1 MRRRRWPR
9 APMPAP
15 RAPASPETASPTT
28 ASPTAT
34 SPDKEKAMFAL
45 LKDVPVINN
54 PVFRIVL
61 GAALI
66 VIAVALLHASI
77 ILIAI
82 GALILIMGLVHG
94 FRSLTTRTQ
103 NGEAR

>member
-1 MRRRRWPR
+1 MHRQRWPP
-9 APMPAP
+9 APMT
-15 RAPASPETASPTT
+15 SSSMTASPMT
-28 ASPTAT
+28 AR
-34 SPDKEKAMFAL
+34 SPDKEKAMFAM

-66 VIAVALLHASI
+66 AIAVALLHDNI

-94 FRSLTTRTQ
+94 FRSLTTRSQ
-103 NGEAR
+103 DGELR